1 MMVATA
7 IEVSS
12 CLASIAGA
20 VATMADT
27 PQMDVPTPSSVPSRS
42 DRPMRVLRNRT
53 TRIARTMQI
62 ATTSTAVAPGPQ
74 HLAQA
79 QLRPEEGDADPE
91 QPLDGEAH
99 TRLARLGE
107 PPEISDQHPQDD
119 RHRHRAHHRLAAD
132 RELALQH
139 QRGGADRRDHGK
151 SRQVPEKA
159 FAHCRLL
166 VPRARPALR
175 SRYEIT

>member
-7 IEVSS
+7 IDVSS

-53 TRIARTMQI
+53 TRIARTMQV
-62 ATTSTAVAPGPQ
+62 ATTNTAVAPVRSTWPRLNCAPRRAMPTRSSRLTAKLTPG
-74 HLAQA
+74 L
-79 QLRPEEGDADPE
+79 
-91 QPLDGEAH
+91 H
-99 TRLARLGE
+99 TSGE
-107 PPEISDQHPQDD
+107 PPEIPDQHAQDD
-119 RHRHRAHHRLAAD
+119 GHRHGAHHRLAAD

-139 QRGGADRRDHGK
+139 QRGGADRRDDG
-151 SRQVPEKA
+151 
-159 FAHCRLL
+159 
-166 VPRARPALR
+166 
-175 SRYEIT
+175 